1 MHQVNQVHSGAARQ
15 RGFSLMEVSIV
26 TAVVLLIAIVGIPAI
41 GAYVIENKVPK
52 PCVMRAEAP
61 APWTASTLESRMALA
76 KAPVSSPV

>member
-52 PCVMRAEAP
+52 VGEELQRFVCLLY
-61 APWTASTLESRMALA
+61 T
-76 KAPVSSPV
+76 SPSPRDS